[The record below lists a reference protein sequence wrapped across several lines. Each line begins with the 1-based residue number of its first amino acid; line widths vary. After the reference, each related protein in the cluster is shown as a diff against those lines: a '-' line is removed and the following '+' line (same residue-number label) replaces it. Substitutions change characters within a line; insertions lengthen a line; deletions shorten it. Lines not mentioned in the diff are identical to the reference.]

1 MPTELVTVNLT
12 RENENEAWGFQLAGG
27 GRDKNVRLYIE
38 EVSFQA
44 KISAKLW
51 KVLQNAR
58 GRFVKILQENFPL
71 LVLNE
76 IECELQ

>member
-38 EVSFQA
+38 EVSFES
-44 KISAKLW
+44 IFRL
-51 KVLQNAR
+51 
-58 GRFVKILQENFPL
+58 
-71 LVLNE
+71 E
-76 IECELQ
+76 IFWIIFIGLEGV

>member
-38 EVSFQA
+38 EVSF
-44 KISAKLW
+44 
-51 KVLQNAR
+51 
-58 GRFVKILQENFPL
+58 
-71 LVLNE
+71 
-76 IECELQ
+76 